1 MSPLVWLAMAGAGGV
16 GAASRLLVDGLVRSR
31 VRIGYP
37 LGTTIIN
44 VSGSFLLGVASGMAL
59 GLVLS
64 PEWKTILGTG
74 LMGGFTTFSTA
85 SFETVRL
92 IQERRFGA
100 ALANGVG
107 MLAVSIAFAC
117 LGLWVGELL

>member
-1 MSPLVWLAMAGAGGV
+1 MSPLVWLAMAAAGGV

>member
-64 PEWKTILGTG
+64 PEWKTILGAG

-100 ALANGVG
+100 ALANGIG
-107 MLAVSIAFAC
+107 MLAVSIAVAC